1 MKYKDYYDTLGVSK
15 TATTSEVRK
24 AYRKLAK
31 EYHPD
36 SSQNQGKTDDKFKE
50 ISEAYDVL
58 GDEKKREKYDQL
70 GQDFNQHSYD
80 DFDPGQ
86 YGHETRTYSNV
97 GGDYSDF
104 FKMFFGDDI
113 FSGFGGRPGYR
124 DNMTQKGSN
133 IEATLK
139 INIKDAALGVE
150 KTFGFQGRSHQQ
162 IAVKIPRGIEPGEK
176 IRLKGKG
183 EESPSGGEP
192 GDLILIIEIEP
203 YLNMSLHG
211 LDIYTKLDI
220 YPWDAYLGC
229 KKTVKTFEGDLIVT
243 IPPFIQTGK
252 KIRLLN
258 KGYKNRKGRQGHIF
272 VEINIVN
279 PSHMDQTIREHYGA
293 LYDYYNSK

>member
-15 TATTSEVRK
+15 TATTSEIRK

-36 SSQNQGKTDDKFKE
+36 SSHNQGKTDEKFKE

-58 GDEKKREKYDQL
+58 GDEKK
-70 GQDFNQHSYD
+70 S
-80 DFDPGQ
+80 
-86 YGHETRTYSNV
+86 RTYSNV

-104 FKMFFGDDI
+104 FKLFFGDEI
-113 FSGFGGRPGYR
+113 FSGFNGRSNHRG
-124 DNMTQKGSN
+124 NMTQKGNN
-133 IEATLK
+133 IEATLR
-139 INIKDAALGVE
+139 INIREAALGVE

-162 IAVKIPRGIEPGEK
+162 IAVKIPKGIEAGEK

-183 EESPSGGEP
+183 EGSPSGGEP

-203 YLNMSLHG
+203 YLNMSLQG
-211 LDIYTKLDI
+211 LDIHTKLDI

-229 KKTVKTFEGDLIVT
+229 KKTVKTFEGDLVVT
-243 IPPFIQTGK
+243 IPPLIQSGK
-252 KIRLLN
+252 KIRLMN
-258 KGYKNRKGRQGHIF
+258 KGYKNRKGKQGHII

-279 PSHMDQTIREHYGA
+279 PSHTDQTIKEHYKA
-293 LYDYYNSK
+293 LFDYYNSK

>member
-15 TATTSEVRK
+15 TATPSEIRK

-36 SSQNQGKTDDKFKE
+36 SSHNQGKTDERFKE

-86 YGHETRTYSNV
+86 YGFESRSYSNV
-97 GGDYSDF
+97 DGDYSDF

-113 FSGFGGRPGYR
+113 FSGFGGRSNYR
-124 DNMTQKGSN
+124 GNMRQKGNN

-139 INIKDAALGVE
+139 INVREAALGVE
-150 KTFGFQGRSHQQ
+150 KTFGLQGRSHQQ
-162 IAVKIPRGIEPGEK
+162 IAVKIPKGIEPGEK

-183 EESPSGGEP
+183 EASLTGGEP

-203 YLNMSLHG
+203 YSNMVLQG
-211 LDIYTKLDI
+211 LDLHTKLDI

-229 KKTVKTFEGDLIVT
+229 EKTVKSFEGDLVVT
-243 IPPFIQTGK
+243 IPPLIQSGK

-258 KGYKNRKGRQGHIF
+258 KGYKN
-272 VEINIVN
+272 
-279 PSHMDQTIREHYGA
+279 
-293 LYDYYNSK
+293 

>member
-1 MKYKDYYDTLGVSK
+1 MKYKDYYETLGVSK
-15 TATTSEVRK
+15 TATQSEIRK

-36 SSQNQGKTDDKFKE
+36 SSQNQGKTDDRFKE

-80 DFDPGQ
+80 DFEPRQNG
-86 YGHETRTYSNV
+86 YGSRTYSNV

-104 FKMFFGDDI
+104 FKMFFGDDL
-113 FSGFGGRPGYR
+113 FSGFSGRSGHTGT
-124 DNMTQKGSN
+124 MTQKGNN
-133 IEATLK
+133 IEAVLK
-139 INIKDAALGVE
+139 INIKEAALGVE
-150 KTFGFQGRSHQQ
+150 KTFGLQGRNHQQ

-183 EESPSGGEP
+183 EESLSGGEP

-203 YLNMSLHG
+203 YLNMTLHG
-211 LDIYTKLDI
+211 LDIHTELEV

-229 KKTVKTFEGDLIVT
+229 KKTVKTFGGDLVVT
-243 IPPFIQTGK
+243 IPPLIQSGK
-252 KIRLLN
+252 KIRLMD
-258 KGYKNRKGRQGHIF
+258 KGYKNRKGKQGHIF

-279 PSHMDQTIREHYGA
+279 PSHMDQTIKEHYEA
-293 LYDYYNSK
+293 LFHYYNSK